1 MIRHTALFVW
11 AEDATGE
18 DRVRA
23 KDGVAYCYFGSDV
36 LTLDFGEHI
45 GPAASRFGFSL
56 QHDHRDRAAWE
67 AYNENAAHHR
77 AGAFLKSITQ
87 PELAARVDW
96 VYEGRASIRGAVRHL
111 ALYRWD
117 GAAGERQKL
126 EARAAVAGLRD
137 LCPTVRA
144 LETGTDLGWY
154 PPNYDWI
161 VEAHFADLEGLA
173 EFMQHPVRVEVDAV
187 VASATR
193 AELTACVQYR
203 MLSG

>member
-11 AEDATGE
+11 SDDVRDEDK
-18 DRVRA
+18 VRA

-36 LTLDFGEHI
+36 LTLDFGEHV
-45 GPAASRFGFSL
+45 GPPSTRYGLAL
-56 QHDHRDRAAWE
+56 QHDHRGRADWD

-77 AGAFLKSITQ
+77 AGAFLRSITK

-96 VYEGRASIRGAVRHL
+96 IYDGPASTRGSIRRL
-111 ALYRWD
+111 ELYRWSQS
-117 GAAGERQKL
+117 AGEPERSA
-126 EARAAVAGLRD
+126 ARAAVAALWD
-137 LCPTVRA
+137 LCGTVRA

-161 VEAHFADLEGLA
+161 VEAHFDDLDGLA
-173 EFMQHPVRVEVDAV
+173 EFTEHPA
-187 VASATR
+187 R
-193 AELTACVQYR
+193 AEAYALVARVTQTDLTAGVQYR